1 MNDLIEFVQEQII
14 VLVPVLYVIGAMLK
28 NTPKMPDWLI
38 PWALL
43 IVGILLAVLIMGDP
57 LQGVIQGILVAG
69 ATVMAHQLIK
79 QTGERE

>member
-38 PWALL
+38 PWTLL

>member
-14 VLVPVLYVIGAMLK
+14 VLVPVLYVIGSLLK

-38 PWALL
+38 PWTLL
-43 IVGILLAVLIMGDP
+43 VVGISMAVLILDDP

-69 ATVMAHQLIK
+69 ATVMAHQLVK
-79 QTGERE
+79 QTSERD

>member
-69 ATVMAHQLIK
+69 ATVMTHQLVK
-79 QTGERE
+79 QTGERQ

>member
-69 ATVMAHQLIK
+69 ATVMAHQLVK